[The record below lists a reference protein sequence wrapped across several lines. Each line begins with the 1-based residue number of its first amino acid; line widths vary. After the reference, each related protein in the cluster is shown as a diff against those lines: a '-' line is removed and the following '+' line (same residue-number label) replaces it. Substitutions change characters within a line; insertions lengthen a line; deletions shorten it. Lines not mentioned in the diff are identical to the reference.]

1 MLATANNF
9 DKSVISMDQYFKK
22 TLKCCYM
29 NWPQTSV
36 HLNEKL
42 KIQSETESNVD
53 WQRGRQGNLKGMQIR
68 CGFGSFSPKTIPHFD
83 I

>member
-1 MLATANNF
+1 
-9 DKSVISMDQYFKK
+9 
-22 TLKCCYM
+22 M
-29 NWPQTSV
+29 NWLQNSV

-68 CGFGSFSPKTIPHFD
+68 GGFGSFNPKTIPHFD